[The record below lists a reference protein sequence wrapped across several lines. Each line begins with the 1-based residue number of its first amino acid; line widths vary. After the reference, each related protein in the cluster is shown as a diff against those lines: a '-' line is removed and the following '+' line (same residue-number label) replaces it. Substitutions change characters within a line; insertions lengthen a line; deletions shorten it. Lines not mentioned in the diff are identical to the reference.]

1 MKLLDIIRRHP
12 VLFPVACVAAV
23 TLVLIGESSYWR
35 SSRMVDALSD
45 LRDGTVSLQQL
56 RATPVDNEAD
66 VYRTLW
72 LNRVGVAALSV
83 VSLLAFY
90 LYLRQSLA
98 AETQLEREKDERQRA
113 VQIEHERLEVEVARR
128 TEQLVQ
134 LTNHIETAREEERA
148 RLARDLHDD
157 MGALLTTA
165 KLDAAR
171 IKSRLTGM
179 VPDAPEALERL
190 AHLVETLNSG
200 VALSRTIIENLRPS
214 SLSQLG
220 LPTALDILARDF
232 AKLSGAEVHCTLAPV
247 RLQPS
252 AELVAYRVVQ
262 EAITNIGKYAKA
274 SHVWLNLAAAGGQI
288 ELSVRDDGVG
298 FDSGAATRSAYGLFG
313 MRFRVEAEH
322 GTLSVTSMPNR
333 GTLIRVQWPEMA
345 LA

>member
-1 MKLLDIIRRHP
+1 MKLISIVRRNP
-12 VLFPVACVAAV
+12 VLFPVACLAAV
-23 TLVLIGESSYWR
+23 TLFLIGESSYWR

-56 RATPVDNEAD
+56 RNTPVDNESD
-66 VYRTLW
+66 IYRTLW
-72 LNRVGVAALSV
+72 LNRLGVAALSV

-98 AETQLEREKDERQRA
+98 AEMQLEHEKDERQRA
-113 VQIEHERLEVEVARR
+113 VQIEHERLEIEVARR

-171 IKSRLTGM
+171 IKSRLTG
-179 VPDAPEALERL
+179 VAPEALERL

-200 VALSRTIIENLRPS
+200 IALSRTIIENLRPS

-220 LPTALDILARDF
+220 LPVALDILARDF
-232 AKLSGAEVHCTLAPV
+232 ARLSGAEVHCTLAPV
-247 RLQPS
+247 RLEPS

-274 SHVWLNLAAAGGQI
+274 SHVWLSLAASGGQI

-298 FDSGAATRSAYGLFG
+298 FDSAAATRSAYGLLG
-313 MRFRVEAEH
+313 MRFRVEAER

-333 GTLIRVQWPEMA
+333 GTLIRVQWPEMT